1 MTAWAFIL
9 LLFVFKNVFKKDKF
23 VKMSEKS
30 INCHLLCYQKFI
42 DRLSRNILIDILCIC
57 ITYKAR
63 IAFLIVLSL
72 NDLFTITC
80 KSYGWRLEIWITI
93 TPYLKLH
100 VILAEIHSL
109 CALTRITYNFNKNKD
124 IFC

>member
-72 NDLFTITC
+72 NDLLTIPC
-80 KSYGWRLEIWITI
+80 KSYGGKVGNLNYWTLNANSCSGSNVPRRS
-93 TPYLKLH
+93 
-100 VILAEIHSL
+100 SL
-109 CALTRITYNFNKNKD
+109 LID
-124 IFC
+124 